1 MFGRGKNQ
9 PDGDK
14 LSVQV
19 YAVTGDEP
27 FKLAQ
32 KLWDENART
41 VRIAASVGKEFLHFA
56 YANPACVVW
65 FQRDQGRTGTFEL
78 IVRWEADKT
87 HEVFVLTPGQ
97 PAGNAERAKA
107 VLNSMLT
114 TPSVVLSNPS

>member
-1 MFGRGKNQ
+1 MFGRSKDQ
-9 PDGDK
+9 PTADK

-19 YAVTGDEP
+19 YAVAGDEP
-27 FKLAQ
+27 FRLAQ

-41 VRIAASVGKEFLHFA
+41 VRVEEHVGKEFLHFA
-56 YANPACVVW
+56 YANPKCVIW

-87 HEVFVLTPGQ
+87 YEVFVLTLGQ
-97 PAGNAERAKA
+97 SAGNVERSKA

>member
-1 MFGRGKNQ
+1 MLGLGKK
-9 PDGDK
+9 DSAGDK

-19 YAVTGDEP
+19 YAVAGDEA

-41 VRIAASVGKEFLHFA
+41 VRVEEHIRKEFLHFA
-56 YANPACVVW
+56 YANPECVIW

-87 HEVFVLTPGQ
+87 YEVFVLTAGQ
-97 PAGNAERAKA
+97 PAGNLERARA